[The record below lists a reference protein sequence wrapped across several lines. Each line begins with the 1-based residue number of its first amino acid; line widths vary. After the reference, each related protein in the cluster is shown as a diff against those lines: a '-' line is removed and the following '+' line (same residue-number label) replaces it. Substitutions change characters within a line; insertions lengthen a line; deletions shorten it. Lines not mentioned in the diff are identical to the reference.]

1 MPTLEL
7 SELLD
12 HATAD
17 QTRAIRAAVYA
28 AGVLWKCRNLTCSAE
43 DLPRQTRRCDR
54 CGYDRRGQPW
64 GDRTSLNYG
73 SVPDELLTALR
84 EALVEWFTDRDRP
97 RPDAVTFHYTDE
109 NDGAHDW
116 SDFGDLHFG
125 GRTEPDCNFSYSTV
139 AEALTELT
147 DFDAPSARDEITLA
161 LPR

>member
-1 MPTLEL
+1 MPTVEL

-12 HATAD
+12 NATDD
-17 QTRAIRAAVYA
+17 QAQAIRAALYA
-28 AGVLWKCRNLTCSAE
+28 AGVLWKCRNPSCSAE
-43 DLPRQTRRCDR
+43 DLSRQAQRCGL
-54 CGYDRRGQPW
+54 CGYDRKGRPR
-64 GDRTSLNYG
+64 GDRTPLSYG
-73 SVPDELLTALR
+73 PVPEELLTALR

-125 GRTEPDCNFSYSTV
+125 GRTEPNCNFSYSTV

-147 DFDAPSARDEITLA
+147 DFEAPSARDEITLT